1 MSVDFLFKVVLRL
14 YNILI
19 RIKNFPKALK
29 NRKALKESKKIS
41 ELQSRPKSDVI
52 YICGNGPSLNKVD
65 LKDISDDY
73 IVVNDFCRFQK
84 KNPDNPPKYYL
95 LLDDYFLG
103 STGEE
108 RFKNIMSVDFDTTFV
123 LNGVFYNRV
132 SRDYPNVSAYYFC
145 PWRKLFSH
153 KKKLNLAKKSDIT
166 WNVIPQAIL
175 LAMYL
180 GYKEIRLLGCDY
192 SVFAQ
197 NAHFYSNVQAHAPLR
212 EMLFKYCFTTE
223 VHYEIEKYAKEHG
236 VKIINMTKDTLL
248 DAYEID
254 INSVY

>member
-14 YNILI
+14 YNLLVK
-19 RIKNFPKALK
+19 IKNLPRILK
-29 NRKALKESKKIS
+29 NRKALKESKKIA
-41 ELQSRPKSDVI
+41 ELKTRQKSDVI

-65 LKDISDDY
+65 LKDISCDY
-73 IVVNDFCRFQK
+73 VVVNDFCRFEK

-95 LLDDYFLG
+95 LLDDYFL
-103 STGEE
+103 EE
-108 RFKNIMSVDFDTTFV
+108 EGRDRFEAIMSVDFETTYV
-123 LNGVFYNRV
+123 MNGLFQKRV
-132 SRDYPNVSAYYFC
+132 SRDYPECKAYYFC

-153 KKKLNLAKKSDIT
+153 KKKLDLSKNTDIT
-166 WNVIPQAIL
+166 WNVISQAIVF
-175 LAMYL
+175 AMYL

-197 NAHFYSNVQAHAPLR
+197 NAHFYSNVQSHAPLR

-254 INSVY
+254 ENSRY